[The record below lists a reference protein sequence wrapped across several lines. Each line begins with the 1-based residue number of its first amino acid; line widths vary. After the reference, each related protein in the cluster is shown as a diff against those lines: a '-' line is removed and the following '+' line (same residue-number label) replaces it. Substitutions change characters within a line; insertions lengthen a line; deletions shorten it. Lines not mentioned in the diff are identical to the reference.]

1 RVKTG
6 EYQHRCLGGEV
17 WQIST
22 TFTQVFYP

>member
-1 RVKTG
+1 TG
-6 EYQHRCLGGEV
+6 EYQPRCLGGDV